1 MLDNIPGNFYTKH
14 LPGNF
19 YTMHQELHT
28 HLFIEV

>member
-1 MLDNIPGNFYTKH
+1 MLDNIPGNFYTMH

-19 YTMHQELHT
+19 YTMNQELHM